1 MEPIVPNINRILVT
15 FGFAGGDNS
24 PGHGIGGRYIK
35 LSPSG
40 RLTNY
45 GFLLH
50 ATVPPSTVCCFRDRL
65 VGFPRTESIDMYNR
79 RPLRLAPGVVLP
91 ALS

>member
-1 MEPIVPNINRILVT
+1 MEPIVPNINRILVI

-40 RLTNY
+40 RSINQLRFPTSCNSAPVN
-45 GFLLH
+45 GVLL
-50 ATVPPSTVCCFRDRL
+50 S
-65 VGFPRTESIDMYNR
+65 
-79 RPLRLAPGVVLP
+79 
-91 ALS
+91 